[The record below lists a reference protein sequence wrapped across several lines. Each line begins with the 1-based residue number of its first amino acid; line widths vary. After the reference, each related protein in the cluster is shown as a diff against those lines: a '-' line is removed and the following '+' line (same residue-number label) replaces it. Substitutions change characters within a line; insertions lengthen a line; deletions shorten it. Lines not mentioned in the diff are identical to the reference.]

1 MNIACVSD
9 LRPRAKRRLPK
20 FVFDYLDGG
29 AGSEAGVRRNERA
42 FDELTLKPRALVNI
56 ETRELKTSLFGRD
69 WAAPFG
75 IAPIGLGNL
84 IWPRAEEA
92 IAGAAAA
99 SGIPYTLSTAANTT
113 LERIAEIAPGNAWFQ
128 LYVSKRDEDVA
139 DIVERAERAGY
150 DVLLLT
156 VDVPLAARRLRDI
169 RNNFMV
175 PFKITPRVALE
186 LLTHPRWSLQT
197 LAAGVPRFVNVEK
210 YAPMVSR
217 QSIAAYLTSEIRGRF
232 DWDDLKKLRERW
244 RGKLV
249 VKGLMAAQD
258 CARTRAMGCDG
269 VVVSNHGG
277 RQLDSAPATIDVLP
291 EIRAAVG
298 PEFPLIIDSGVR
310 SGEHVI
316 KALAA
321 GANFVLVGRAMMYA
335 VAAHGPAAAKDL
347 IELLIDE
354 ASRCLGQIG
363 YTDVPSLRSASPVM
377 RTRPRSSG

>member
-1 MNIACVSD
+1 MSIACVSD

-29 AGSEAGVRRNERA
+29 AGSETGVRRNERA
-42 FDELTLKPRALVNI
+42 FDELMLKPRALVNI
-56 ETRELKTSLFGRD
+56 ESRDLSTSLFGRR

-84 IWPRAEEA
+84 IWPRAEQA
-92 IAGAAAA
+92 IARAAAA
-99 SGIPYTLSTAANTT
+99 ADIPYTLSTAANTR
-113 LERIAEIAPGNAWFQ
+113 LERIAEIAPGHAWFQ

-139 DIVERAERAGY
+139 DIVERVERAGY

-169 RNNFMV
+169 RNNFIV

-186 LLTHPRWSLQT
+186 LLTHPRWSIET
-197 LAAGVPRFVNVEK
+197 VSAGVPRFVNVEQ
-210 YAPMVSR
+210 YAPMVNR

-232 DWDDLKKLRERW
+232 DWEDLKKLRARW
-244 RGKLV
+244 RRRLV
-249 VKGLMAAQD
+249 VKGVMTAEDSVRVRDL
-258 CARTRAMGCDG
+258 GCDG
-269 VVVSNHGG
+269 IVVSNHGG

-298 PEFPLIIDSGVR
+298 RDFPLIIDSGVR
-310 SGEHVI
+310 SGEHIV

-321 GANFVLVGRAMMYA
+321 GADFVLVGRAMMYA
-335 VAAHGPAAAKDL
+335 VAAHGPAAAQEL

-354 ASRCLGQIG
+354 ASRCLGQTG
-363 YTDVPSLRSASPVM
+363 YCDVASLKSAAPVM
-377 RTRPRSSG
+377 RRP

>member
-1 MNIACVSD
+1 MAITCVSD
-9 LRPRAKRRLPK
+9 LRPLAKRRLPK

-29 AGSEAGVRRNERA
+29 AGAEAGVERNERA
-42 FDELTLKPRALVNI
+42 FDALMLEPRALVNI
-56 ETRELKTSLFGRD
+56 ESRDLATSLFGKR

-84 IWPRAEEA
+84 ICPGGEQA
-92 IAGAAAA
+92 IARAAAA
-99 SGIPYTLSTAANTT
+99 ADIPYTLSTAANTK
-113 LERIAEIAPGNAWFQ
+113 LERIAEIAPGHAWFQ
-128 LYVSKRDEDVA
+128 LYVSRRDEDVA
-139 DIVERAERAGY
+139 DIVARAERSGY
-150 DVLLLT
+150 EVLVLT

-175 PFKITPRVALE
+175 PFKITPRVALD
-186 LLTHPRWSLQT
+186 LLTHPRWSLET
-197 LAAGVPRFVNVEK
+197 LSAGVPRFVNVEQ
-210 YAPMVSR
+210 YAPMVNR

-232 DWDDLKKLRERW
+232 DWDDLKRLRERW

-249 VKGLMAAQD
+249 VKGLMAAED
-258 CARTRAMGCDG
+258 STRARAIGCDA

-277 RQLDSAPATIDVLP
+277 RQLDCAPATIKVLP

-298 PEFPLIIDSGVR
+298 RDFPLIIDSGVR
-310 SGEHVI
+310 SGEHIV

-321 GANFVLVGRAMMYA
+321 GADFVLVGRAMMYA
-335 VAAHGPAAAKDL
+335 VAAHGPTAAAEL

-363 YTDVPSLRSASPVM
+363 YTDVASLKAAAPVRS
-377 RTRPRSSG
+377 PR